1 MSTTGWQNGL
11 LTRER
16 LKKMNRLKLER
27 KKERERE
34 REREAG
40 KRELLCVID
49 YSIAFLYYKK
59 VLTNQLLFYHG
70 LQLKN

>member
-34 REREAG
+34 RERG
-40 KRELLCVID
+40 WKKRASMC
-49 YSIAFLYYKK
+49 
-59 VLTNQLLFYHG
+59 N
-70 LQLKN
+70 